1 MSLSNIFKLDDT
13 FKCDDDYYI
22 VLKKLG
28 NGGSGAA
35 YLCMCNSGMNKG
47 CYFVV
52 KIFYQIDRTDGLERF
67 KKEIKFLSESQHPAI
82 VKYYGQGIHKYKDK
96 EYPFYIMEYMSNSLQ
111 NELNSGKLTLER
123 TLLYTTQ
130 LLAALVYMKNNNV
143 IHRDIKPENIF
154 INGKRAI
161 LGDFGLIKYI
171 NDKDSNINE
180 DIEELKQSV
189 YLDISNGDAM
199 PFMYRTPQLV
209 RYMNEGAPLN
219 YKSDVFQLGISVILM
234 LTGKHPIK
242 KPEKISDE
250 VILFNK
256 IEVLLSDIK
265 ETTYGKSIV
274 GMVINMMNS
283 NEDKILTPEEILEKS
298 TKILRKFLKSKEE
311 LEGQIII

>member
-1 MSLSNIFKLDDT
+1 
-13 FKCDDDYYI
+13 
-22 VLKKLG
+22 
-28 NGGSGAA
+28 
-35 YLCMCNSGMNKG
+35 
-47 CYFVV
+47 
-52 KIFYQIDRTDGLERF
+52 
-67 KKEIKFLSESQHPAI
+67 
-82 VKYYGQGIHKYKDK
+82 
-96 EYPFYIMEYMSNSLQ
+96 
-111 NELNSGKLTLER
+111 
-123 TLLYTTQ
+123 
-130 LLAALVYMKNNNV
+130 
-143 IHRDIKPENIF
+143 
-154 INGKRAI
+154 
-161 LGDFGLIKYI
+161 
-171 NDKDSNINE
+171 
-180 DIEELKQSV
+180 
-189 YLDISNGDAM
+189 M

-283 NEDKILTPEEILEKS
+283 NEDKILTPEKILEKS